1 MPRETYKW
9 DHATHELVTA
19 DELDRRRAGRKR
31 DVSAS
36 TLFDKPTERGSWIY
50 DRSSGEIVPAAEYYA
65 RQPRRVL
72 GPMIISDDLKSGV
85 NGLWH
90 PATGTRTDSKSHF
103 RQMTK
108 ASGCVEVGD
117 ESNTAK
123 RRQVDGPG
131 ADIAQTFR
139 EYGI

>member
-1 MPRETYKW
+1 MPRESFKW
-9 DHATHELVTA
+9 DPEARELVTA
-19 DELDRRRAGRKR
+19 AELDRRRAARKR

-36 TLFDKPTERGSWIY
+36 TLFDKPAERGSWVY
-50 DRSSGEIVPAAEYYA
+50 DRATRDIVPAAEYYS

-103 RQMTK
+103 RKMTRD
-108 ASGCVEVGD
+108 SGCVEVGD
-117 ESNTAK
+117 ERNTAK
-123 RRQVDGPG
+123 RREIDDPG
-131 ADIAQTFR
+131 ADIARAFA
-139 EYGI
+139 EHGA